1 VVNQRNKIKKA
12 ATKFY
17 ICNFLSQYEVS
28 PRKNKWNIIMK
39 NLQQMK
45 KSAQKGFTLSELII
59 VVAIIGILAAVALP
73 AYQTYTKKA
82 QFTEIILA
90 ATIYK
95 NAAEIASQTKTK
107 STTAADGSVT
117 VSKLVVGDLDAATFG
132 IPKKDDPGAI
142 SGGHVKDA
150 TIADGV
156 ITITGEATV
165 DSATYTLTATVNA
178 NTNAITWVAG
188 GTCLTLGL
196 C

>member
-1 VVNQRNKIKKA
+1 MKA
-12 ATKFY
+12 
-17 ICNFLSQYEVS
+17 I
-28 PRKNKWNIIMK
+28 K
-39 NLQQMK
+39 NLNTFNK
-45 KSAQKGFTLSELII
+45 VQKGFTLIELMI

-82 QFTEIILA
+82 QFVEIILA

-107 STTAADGSVT
+107 IVSGTATA
-117 VSKLVVGDLDAATFG
+117 LVVGDLDAANYG
-132 IPKKDDPGAI
+132 IPKANDAGAI
-142 SGGHVKDA
+142 SGTHVKEA

-156 ITITGEATV
+156 ITIKGEATV
-165 DSATYTLTATVNA
+165 DSATYTLTATVSST
-178 NTNAITWVAG
+178 TNAITWVAG

>member
-1 VVNQRNKIKKA
+1 MNLAPVKTNGNKK
-12 ATKFY
+12 
-17 ICNFLSQYEVS
+17 
-28 PRKNKWNIIMK
+28 MK

-45 KSAQKGFTLSELII
+45 KSAQKGFTLIELMI

-107 STTAADGSVT
+107 TTTAADGTVT
-117 VSKLVVGDLDAATFG
+117 VSKLVVGDLDEATFG
-132 IPKKDDPGAI
+132 IPKANDPGAI
-142 SGGHVKDA
+142 SGGHVKEA
-150 TIADGV
+150 TISDGL
-156 ITITGEATV
+156 ITITGQASV
-165 DSATYTLTATVNA
+165 DDATYTLQATVNA